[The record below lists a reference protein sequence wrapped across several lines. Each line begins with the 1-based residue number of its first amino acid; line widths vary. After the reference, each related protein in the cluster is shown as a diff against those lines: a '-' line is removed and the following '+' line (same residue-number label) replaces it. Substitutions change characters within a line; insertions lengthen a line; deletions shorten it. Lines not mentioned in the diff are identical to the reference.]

1 MGVAVGPKT
10 RADGRSRRSA
20 PRVII
25 DSHVII
31 QKGQGAHENSPH
43 PAPSPTTI
51 ACPRPPGCAGRLP
64 MALRVGQPAARAG
77 TIAPATRSVGT
88 LAQPPRRLSTPRAVR
103 PARLTPPGGDS
114 EWGRCPGTKPD
125 NGRGHILPGGA

>member
-43 PAPSPTTI
+43 PAPSPTTM
-51 ACPRPPGCAGRLP
+51 AGPWAPGCAGHLP
-64 MALRVGQPAARAG
+64 IGLGGGQPAARAG
-77 TIAPATRSVGT
+77 TPAPATPYLGT
-88 LAQPPRRLSTPRAVR
+88 RGQAPRPPQTPRAVR
-103 PARLTPPGGDS
+103 P
-114 EWGRCPGTKPD
+114 
-125 NGRGHILPGGA
+125 

>member
-31 QKGQGAHENSPH
+31 QKGTGAHGNSPP
-43 PAPSPTTI
+43 PAPSPTTM
-51 ACPRPPGCAGRLP
+51 AGPWPPGCAGHLP
-64 MALRVGQPAARAG
+64 MALGVGQPAARAG
-77 TIAPATRSVGT
+77 TTAPATRSVGT
-88 LAQPPRRLSTPRAVR
+88 RAQPPRRQSTPRAVR
-103 PARLTPPGGDS
+103 PARLTPPGGDL
-114 EWGRCPGTKPD
+114 EWGRCPRTRPD
-125 NGRGHILPGGA
+125 SGRGRILPG

>member
-31 QKGQGAHENSPH
+31 QKGQGAHENSSH
-43 PAPSPTTI
+43 PAPSPTTM
-51 ACPRPPGCAGRLP
+51 AGPWPPGCAGHLP
-64 MALRVGQPAARAG
+64 MALGVGQPAGRAG
-77 TIAPATRSVGT
+77 TTAPATQSVGT
-88 LAQPPRRLSTPRAVR
+88 PPQPPPPPRTPPAVR
-103 PARLTPPGGDS
+103 PARLNP
-114 EWGRCPGTKPD
+114 
-125 NGRGHILPGGA
+125 